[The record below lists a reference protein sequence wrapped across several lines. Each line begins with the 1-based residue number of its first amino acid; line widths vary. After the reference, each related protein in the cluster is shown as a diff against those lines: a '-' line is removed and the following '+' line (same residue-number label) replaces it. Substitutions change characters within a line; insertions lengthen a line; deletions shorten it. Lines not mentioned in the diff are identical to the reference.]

1 MTWNAVHRRGEVLRD
16 VVDEANLR
24 RDGALPVDVP
34 GVAETFA
41 DDLAL
46 VAALQLRWHT
56 RLAGRIERALGEQPS
71 DLESAVL
78 TAWRR
83 TAADIPGVRMILD
96 AYAAEPTSTEM
107 ATALG
112 TACRKEWVLL
122 AAMAGRA
129 SAADSGAVD
138 VGRRLEE
145 QARMAYDPTAQPRR
159 HRPDKTTQAHDGT
172 SPFATIVD
180 RIKAHLAA

>member
-24 RDGALPVDVP
+24 RDGTLPVDLP

-46 VAALQLRWHT
+46 IAALQMRWHT
-56 RLAGRIERALGEQPS
+56 RLAGRIERALADQPS
-71 DLESAVL
+71 DLEPAVL

-83 TAADIPGVRMILD
+83 TAAELPGVRMVLD
-96 AYAAEPTSTEM
+96 AYAADPTSTEM
-107 ATALG
+107 ANALATAR
-112 TACRKEWVLL
+112 RKEWVLL

-129 SAADSGAVD
+129 SASDDTAVD

-145 QARMAYDPTAQPRR
+145 QARMAYDPTALPDG
-159 HRPDKTTQAHDGT
+159 HRNGQRAEGT
-172 SPFATIVD
+172 SPIAGIVD

>member
-1 MTWNAVHRRGEVLRD
+1 MTWDAVHRRGEVLRD

-24 RDGALPVDVP
+24 RDGALPVDLP
-34 GVAETFA
+34 GVAATFA

-46 VAALQLRWHT
+46 IAALQMRWHT
-56 RLAGRIERALGEQPS
+56 RLAGRIERALIDQPA

-83 TAADIPGVRMILD
+83 TAAELPGVRMILD
-96 AYAAEPTSTEM
+96 AHAAEPTSPEM
-107 ATALG
+107 AEALG
-112 TACRKEWVLL
+112 TARRKEWVLL

-129 SAADSGAVD
+129 SATDRGAGD
-138 VGRRLEE
+138 IGHRIEE
-145 QARMAYDPTAQPRR
+145 QARMAYDPTVPPRA
-159 HRPDKTTQAHDGT
+159 HRAAGPDDAGANGALA
-172 SPFATIVD
+172 SIVS